1 MQNEKILKINFYAQ
15 ARFPCA
21 SASQFAAQAGSPEVN
36 SRDYI
41 IVGSKWSRE
50 EEHGSSNHEK
60 FPTPQGV
67 KFVNISLMVLPV
79 AAVFILFAAS
89 AGTGIVAAHLFLF
102 DDGRLLARVVW
113 RKRRRP
119 HSQV

>member
-1 MQNEKILKINFYAQ
+1 MRSFDCRLSDACPPLRMTRGKIRYAKRKILKINFYAQ

-50 EEHGSSNHEK
+50 EEHGSSTHGK
-60 FPTPQGV
+60 F
-67 KFVNISLMVLPV
+67 
-79 AAVFILFAAS
+79 S
-89 AGTGIVAAHLFLF
+89 A
-102 DDGRLLARVVW
+102 
-113 RKRRRP
+113 RP
-119 HSQV
+119 APNFREPL